1 MSSNAQLPDGLPMCA
16 ASAFRD
22 KSNPKINKFNSE
34 INIIDF
40 NITIFN
46 FYIDKI
52 KVSLYNMKQERTKHR
67 KKLRRFINR

>member
-40 NITIFN
+40 YITIFD
-46 FYIDKI
+46 FSIDKI
-52 KVSLYNMKQERTKHR
+52 KISQYNMKQKRMEYRGSSAVS
-67 KKLRRFINR
+67 

>member
-40 NITIFN
+40 NI
-46 FYIDKI
+46 DKI
-52 KVSLYNMKQERTKHR
+52 KISQYNMKQKRMEYRGSSAVS
-67 KKLRRFINR
+67 